1 MLKRL
6 IHIYSIL
13 LIACLFF
20 TCTKEVVVPVTA
32 EFEIEI
38 VNNDYSAPV
47 QVVIFNK
54 SKEADTYQWT
64 FEGGTPSS
72 STSRNPGSII
82 YETEGEYSIKLYAS
96 NKDDS
101 EDEKT
106 VSFKIDAPVIIDF
119 NVESIESNFPPVE
132 LVITNTTSGAT
143 NYRWGFE
150 GGLPATS
157 TEQHPPNI
165 VFDEPGE
172 YKIWLEVSNGF
183 ETYDLEK
190 TIIVEENLDAD
201 FDWEVSFDDDDFQI
215 PVELNMQSTHIS
227 TTTFQWI
234 FENGT
239 PSTSTEENPKVV
251 FNEVG
256 IHEITL
262 IASNG
267 KDSKTISKNVETY
280 PNPNLKTFEN
290 IKLGINTS
298 HNNNEI
304 GSFFSTYNREPY
316 KKNEVNSENGPL
328 IDIVFF
334 GFNNSFSQNKF
345 VSPNDLSSTT
355 FESIPGATHTKFINS
370 LESCSCSASLSVAD
384 FDNMIND
391 SELKDLVIE
400 ETVEGLQ
407 PFDNSVVPRIILFE
421 NNRGIKG
428 ALKIKEYVQDGQDSY
443 IIVDIKVQKE

>member
-1 MLKRL
+1 
-6 IHIYSIL
+6 
-13 LIACLFF
+13 
-20 TCTKEVVVPVTA
+20 
-32 EFEIEI
+32 
-38 VNNDYSAPV
+38 
-47 QVVIFNK
+47 
-54 SKEADTYQWT
+54 
-64 FEGGTPSS
+64 
-72 STSRNPGSII
+72 
-82 YETEGEYSIKLYAS
+82 
-96 NKDDS
+96 
-101 EDEKT
+101 
-106 VSFKIDAPVIIDF
+106 
-119 NVESIESNFPPVE
+119 

-256 IHEITL
+256 IHVITL

-370 LESCSCSASLSVAD
+370 LESCSCSAFLSVGD
-384 FDNMIND
+384 FDAMIND

-407 PFDNSVVPRIILFE
+407 PFENSVVPRIILFE

-428 ALKIKEYVQDGQDSY
+428 ALKIKEYVQDGQGSY